1 MFVLKEKLINSILIK
16 VKGELCV
23 LYSCLISFPF
33 TSMWCF
39 AASLK
44 YEKRKKNPRGVP
56 VPAPR
61 LHFLR
66 GSCEAVGSCELW
78 AWYSLVQLPGYSH
91 WPFGFRI

>member
-33 TSMWCF
+33 KSMWCF

-44 YEKRKKNPRGVP
+44 YEKRKKNPRGCLSQP
-56 VPAPR
+56 LAFIFPE
-61 LHFLR
+61 
-66 GSCEAVGSCELW
+66 GAVGQLW
-78 AWYSLVQLPGYSH
+78 AWYSLVQLPGYSRGT
-91 WPFGFRI
+91 FGFRI

>member
-33 TSMWCF
+33 KSMWCF

-44 YEKRKKNPRGVP
+44 YEKRKKNPRGCLYQPLAFVFSEG
-56 VPAPR
+56 AMGQ
-61 LHFLR
+61 L
-66 GSCEAVGSCELW
+66 GAVG
-78 AWYSLVQLPGYSH
+78 LVQPCAAPWLFP
-91 WPFGFRI
+91 WALWV